1 MKKTKFIN
9 NNLKIMT
16 KRVKGLV
23 KLITIKQVTQQR
35 IKTKF
40 LEEKN
45 LNV

>member
-9 NNLKIMT
+9 NNLKILT

-40 LEEKN
+40 LEGKN